1 VTIVQA
7 WLLFGLPALLL
18 GISLFIGR
26 SPWRAALGYVVLAA
40 GFGGL
45 ALVDRA
51 SAAVFGGAIALL
63 LAAGRGGTG
72 ERVPQL
78 TQPQADV
85 PGWVG
90 SDRTLE
96 PGKHS

>member
-1 VTIVQA
+1 MQA

-26 SPWRAALGYVVLAA
+26 SPWRAGLGYLVLAA
-40 GFGGL
+40 GFAGL
-45 ALVDRA
+45 AFVDRA
-51 SAAVFGGAIALL
+51 SAAIFGGGLALL
-63 LAAGRGGTG
+63 LAAGRGGTT

-78 TQPQADV
+78 TEPQADV

-96 PGKHS
+96 PGKHP